1 MKKKKKMKIKT
12 EHRKYINQMRSA
24 LGLDARTPLE
34 ILFPSK
40 LSAKQTTEIKLD
52 FWRKVANWKKENKKW
67 SELAS
72 VRSVSQSVRV

>member
-52 FWRKVANWKKENKKW
+52 F
-67 SELAS
+67 
-72 VRSVSQSVRV
+72 